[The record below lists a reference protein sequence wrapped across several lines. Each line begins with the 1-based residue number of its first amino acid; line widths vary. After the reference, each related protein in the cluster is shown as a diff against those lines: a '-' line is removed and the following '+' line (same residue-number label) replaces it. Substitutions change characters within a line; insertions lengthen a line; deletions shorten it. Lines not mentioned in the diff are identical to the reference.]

1 MSRLYFA
8 LMRNPV
14 TLLRRVALLEAL
26 SYLVLLGIAM
36 PLKYVWK
43 LPMAVSVV
51 GMIHGA
57 LFVVL
62 CWALLQVMTTARWP
76 VLRATL
82 VFVASLLP
90 FVPFFLDRWM
100 RAQEKDFASSQW
112 TD

>member
-1 MSRLYFA
+1 MK
-8 LMRNPV
+8 NPV
-14 TLLRRVALLEAL
+14 TLVRKVAILEAV

-43 LPMAVSVV
+43 MPMAVSVV

-62 CWALLQVMTTARWP
+62 CWALVQVMMMARWP
-76 VLRATL
+76 VTRAAI

-90 FVPFFLDRWM
+90 LAPFFLDRWM
-100 RAQEKDFASSQW
+100 RGHEADFAARPLAS
-112 TD
+112 

>member
-1 MSRLYFA
+1 MK
-8 LMRNPV
+8 NPV
-14 TLLRRVALLEAL
+14 TLLRKVALLEAV

-43 LPMAVSVV
+43 MPMAVSVV

-62 CWALLQVMTTARWP
+62 CWALIRVMTTARWP
-76 VLRATL
+76 VMRAAL

-100 RAQEKDFASSQW
+100 RAQEEDFAARELA
-112 TD
+112 D

>member
-1 MSRLYFA
+1 MK
-8 LMRNPV
+8 NPV
-14 TLLRRVALLEAL
+14 TLLRRVALLEAV

-43 LPMAVSVV
+43 MPMAVSVV

-62 CWALLQVMTTARWP
+62 CWGLLQVMTTARWP
-76 VLRATL
+76 VMRAAL

-100 RAQEKDFASSQW
+100 RAQEEGFAVKELA
-112 TD
+112 D

>member
-1 MSRLYFA
+1 MK
-8 LMRNPV
+8 NPV
-14 TLLRRVALLEAL
+14 TLLRRVALLEAV

-43 LPMAVSVV
+43 MPMAVSVV

-76 VLRATL
+76 LKHASL

-100 RAQEKDFASSQW
+100 RMREEDFTARELA
-112 TD
+112 D